1 MKFKTFSPFIS
12 LVSLFVY
19 FLTVDIFTSSFGKF
33 LWSLLFLGF
42 ISTDLIYRF
51 IESRIGEVDNQKNTR
66 FLVSGMGL
74 ISYLLYQVREY
85 LDFPTLPGVAEKAS
99 SLPKVRDFLLLLIIL
114 SSLAFLIFTIV
125 LEVSNQS
132 VQAQNNLRIKKN
144 SLLQNTLYSFLWIS
158 PLLVAVNYFA
168 VQKNYNFDL
177 SSIGKFSFSTTSRQI
192 LREVKKD
199 IQVTAFFPRPLES
212 DDRTREESFALGLI
226 RPEVEIILD
235 QLKAASPFISV
246 KFINADV
253 EKELMA
259 DYSQV
264 SNGVILV
271 RSLKATTDSGSNP
284 YMEERIVVQNK
295 KDLEDIERKLVQAV
309 INVSTSRKNIY
320 FTAANGERY
329 GAGFQN
335 LPDEQITKLTN
346 ILAFYNYQIK
356 ELGFAEGWPDK
367 IPQDADVLFI
377 AGPTLAFSETA
388 RNTIL
393 SFIEK
398 NGKVFITVDPNGTE
412 DFSWLLEKG
421 AMGFKKENLRQ
432 VEGRIEIIANKFLP
446 HPIEELFIKKDTGI
460 FFLANGYFES
470 RPAANT
476 TLANTPLLESGFTS
490 FADINK
496 NGKLDKEEKQN
507 SFLLGTILTTKE
519 DAANPAKT
527 ENPARVILYSGT
539 SWITNR
545 YVQYNLNGILAVNSV
560 NWLNQS
566 PLTEKIIPKK
576 EEHEIV
582 SITDSQKTIIWSVG
596 LFIYPSLVIGL
607 LTAYTMMRKRKK

>member
-199 IQVTAFFPRPLES
+199 IQVT
-212 DDRTREESFALGLI
+212 
-226 RPEVEIILD
+226 
-235 QLKAASPFISV
+235 
-246 KFINADV
+246 
-253 EKELMA
+253 
-259 DYSQV
+259 
-264 SNGVILV
+264 
-271 RSLKATTDSGSNP
+271 
-284 YMEERIVVQNK
+284 
-295 KDLEDIERKLVQAV
+295 
-309 INVSTSRKNIY
+309 
-320 FTAANGERY
+320 
-329 GAGFQN
+329 
-335 LPDEQITKLTN
+335 
-346 ILAFYNYQIK
+346 
-356 ELGFAEGWPDK
+356 
-367 IPQDADVLFI
+367 
-377 AGPTLAFSETA
+377 
-388 RNTIL
+388 
-393 SFIEK
+393 
-398 NGKVFITVDPNGTE
+398 
-412 DFSWLLEKG
+412 
-421 AMGFKKENLRQ
+421 
-432 VEGRIEIIANKFLP
+432 
-446 HPIEELFIKKDTGI
+446 
-460 FFLANGYFES
+460 
-470 RPAANT
+470 
-476 TLANTPLLESGFTS
+476 
-490 FADINK
+490 
-496 NGKLDKEEKQN
+496 
-507 SFLLGTILTTKE
+507 
-519 DAANPAKT
+519 
-527 ENPARVILYSGT
+527 
-539 SWITNR
+539 
-545 YVQYNLNGILAVNSV
+545 
-560 NWLNQS
+560 
-566 PLTEKIIPKK
+566 
-576 EEHEIV
+576 
-582 SITDSQKTIIWSVG
+582 WS
-596 LFIYPSLVIGL
+596 
-607 LTAYTMMRKRKK
+607 

>member
-12 LVSLFVY
+12 LVSLFVF
-19 FLTVDIFTSSFGKF
+19 FLTVDIFTSSLGKF

-74 ISYLLYQVREY
+74 ISYLLYQVRDY
-85 LDFPTLPGVAEKAS
+85 LDFPTLAGVAEKAS
-99 SLPKVRDFLLLLIIL
+99 SLPKIRDFLLLLIIL

-132 VQAQNNLRIKKN
+132 VQVQNNLRIKKN

-199 IQVTAFFPRPLES
+199 IQITAFFPRALES

-271 RSLKATTDSGSNP
+271 RSLKATTDSNSNP
-284 YMEERIVVQNK
+284 YMEERVVIQNK

-367 IPQDADVLFI
+367 IPNDADVLFI
-377 AGPTLAFSETA
+377 AGPTLAFSDIA

-398 NGKVFITVDPNGTE
+398 NGKVFITIDPNGTE

-470 RPAANT
+470 RTTANT
-476 TLANTPLLESGFTS
+476 TLVNTPLLESGFTS

-507 SFLLGTILTTKE
+507 SFLLGTILTTRE

-576 EEHEIV
+576 EESEIV

-607 LTAYTMMRKRKK
+607 LTAYTLMRKRKK

>member
-1 MKFKTFSPFIS
+1 
-12 LVSLFVY
+12 
-19 FLTVDIFTSSFGKF
+19 
-33 LWSLLFLGF
+33 
-42 ISTDLIYRF
+42 
-51 IESRIGEVDNQKNTR
+51 
-66 FLVSGMGL
+66 
-74 ISYLLYQVREY
+74 
-85 LDFPTLPGVAEKAS
+85 
-99 SLPKVRDFLLLLIIL
+99 
-114 SSLAFLIFTIV
+114 
-125 LEVSNQS
+125 
-132 VQAQNNLRIKKN
+132 
-144 SLLQNTLYSFLWIS
+144 
-158 PLLVAVNYFA
+158 
-168 VQKNYNFDL
+168 
-177 SSIGKFSFSTTSRQI
+177 
-192 LREVKKD
+192 
-199 IQVTAFFPRPLES
+199 
-212 DDRTREESFALGLI
+212 
-226 RPEVEIILD
+226 
-235 QLKAASPFISV
+235 
-246 KFINADV
+246 
-253 EKELMA
+253 MA

-271 RSLKATTDSGSNP
+271 RSLKATTDSNSNP
-284 YMEERIVVQNK
+284 YMEERVVIQNK

-367 IPQDADVLFI
+367 IPNDADVLFI
-377 AGPTLAFSETA
+377 AGPTLAFSDIA

-398 NGKVFITVDPNGTE
+398 NGKVFITIDPNGTE

-470 RPAANT
+470 RPTANT
-476 TLANTPLLESGFTS
+476 TLVNTPLLESGFTS

-507 SFLLGTILTTKE
+507 SFLLGTILTTRE

-576 EEHEIV
+576 EESEIV

-607 LTAYTMMRKRKK
+607 LTAYTLMRKRKK

>member
-377 AGPTLAFSETA
+377 AGPTLAFSEAA